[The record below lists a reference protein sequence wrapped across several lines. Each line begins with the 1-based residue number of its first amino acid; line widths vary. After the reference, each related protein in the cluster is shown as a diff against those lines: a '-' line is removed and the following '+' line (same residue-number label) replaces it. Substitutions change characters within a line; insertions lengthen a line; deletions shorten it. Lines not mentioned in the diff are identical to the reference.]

1 MAPSKRGKRPLL
13 SDISNNLTL
22 SPVVSS
28 VQIKKKICCNV
39 KNVEIPEYKAVILSA
54 NDIQATQEVIS
65 EHVGIMLNNKLFN
78 KYNNCESYISLL
90 I

>member
-22 SPVVSS
+22 SPIVSS
-28 VQIKKKICCNV
+28 VHQVKKICCNV

-65 EHVGIMLNNKLFN
+65 EHVSIMLNNK
-78 KYNNCESYISLL
+78 SLYL
-90 I
+90 TNIMY

>member
-22 SPVVSS
+22 SPIVSS
-28 VQIKKKICCNV
+28 VHQVKKKICCNV

-65 EHVGIMLNNKLFN
+65 EHVSIMLNNK
-78 KYNNCESYISLL
+78 SLYL
-90 I
+90 TNIMY

>member
-22 SPVVSS
+22 SPIVS
-28 VQIKKKICCNV
+28 VHQVKKKICYNV

-54 NDIQATQEVIS
+54 NDVQTTQEVIS
-65 EHVGIMLNNKLFN
+65 EHVNIMLNNK
-78 KYNNCESYISLL
+78 SLYL
-90 I
+90 TNIM

>member
-28 VQIKKKICCNV
+28 VHQVKKKICCNV
-39 KNVEIPEYKAVILSA
+39 KNVKIPEYKAVILSA
-54 NDIQATQEVIS
+54 NDVQVTQEVIS
-65 EHVGIMLNNKLFN
+65 EHVGIILNNK
-78 KYNNCESYISLL
+78 SLYL
-90 I
+90 TNII